1 MPGGDGILTWMR
13 KASRVMAGGDDCEG
27 VTSVSVNDK
36 KNMIAAMMDGPLRW
50 PYACGSE
57 N

>member
-1 MPGGDGILTWMR
+1 MPGGDGPLTWMR
-13 KASRVMAGGDDCEG
+13 KASKVMAGGDDCEG